1 MEFSFARHFSLLVL
15 FGAILLIS
23 GPLGGL
29 GIGARFALIGALH
42 AAALALS
49 IGGAAKRSP
58 FRWLVFVAFAATLA
72 MATAR
77 LGLLGLEALGALG
90 GAPALCA
97 VLAASAGLGAL
108 AYGAL
113 INAFLGTARGAPI
126 PSSGARPAAPFGLL
140 PRAPFGLLAL
150 GVTALGCAAATSL
163 SFAVSRE
170 LHAASVLCLA
180 IPWWFALS
188 GGLWY
193 AGHRR
198 AV

>member
-1 MEFSFARHFSLLVL
+1 MFNFKRHFGLLVL
-15 FGAILLIS
+15 FGAVAIFI
-23 GPLGGL
+23 PLGGL
-29 GIGARFALIGALH
+29 GIGARFALMGALH

-49 IGGAAKRSP
+49 RVGAAKLPPSRS
-58 FRWLVFVAFAATLA
+58 LVFVAAAALLA
-72 MATAR
+72 LATAQ

-90 GAPALCA
+90 GAPKLCA

-113 INAFLGTARGAPI
+113 INAVLGTARGAPVP
-126 PSSGARPAAPFGLL
+126 PSAARSRAPFGLL
-140 PRAPFGLLAL
+140 PL
-150 GVTALGCAAATSL
+150 GATALACAAATSL

-188 GGLWY
+188 GGLWCS
-193 AGHRR
+193 GHRR
-198 AV
+198 TVLI